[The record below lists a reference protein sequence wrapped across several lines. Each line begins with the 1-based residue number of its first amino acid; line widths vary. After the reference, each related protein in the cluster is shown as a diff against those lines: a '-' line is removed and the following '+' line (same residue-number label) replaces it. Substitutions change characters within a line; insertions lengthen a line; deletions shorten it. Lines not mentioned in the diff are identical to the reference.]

1 MEECQNG
8 MSVDLFLHCS
18 LVPAVCIVFLLS
30 FVQRRARA
38 QPFEDRFPYL
48 RGRFGIVVP
57 LDFICSL
64 SNRWSYGFAFG
75 AIAPSVIQLFSESY
89 APFTV
94 PNWAKAIVYL
104 VGAIEVGVAY
114 LPFFACL
121 STPHRLLGGVLGL
134 LYTLTWLI
142 VRLYDTISCPSGRI
156 LGPYEKLIILWPFFL
171 CLFFLLGRFVCII
184 VKAARIHLQLLTDE
198 NEEDLN
204 FHQFIYV
211 QTLLKRHPEWPEE
224 KSWFRRK
231 VYDWDPH
238 FKFPNRMIGT
248 SIISLI
254 GLYTLTLADYSLS
267 DYTFDKLDA
276 LIDSLAEI
284 ASSCNETSNM
294 FTSLIPRMKEFSF
307 VARRSW
313 LATTIFSTLTSVT
326 YTFHVLV
333 CYRQRR
339 GHKTGMGQTMA
350 SRSITGKTKEYP
362 KEAVS
367 QSTVNAIL
375 RARQTGNPQ
384 DELEPRKHLKRLW
397 RGQKTFLPEKFHKP
411 SPAVS
416 VAAITR
422 YSGWQIAFTMW
433 GFLIVHFVQFL
444 FALLFVYGVI
454 LPIQKGHFLSWLS
467 SVGIILLTVLLVI
480 ALVVVQIILVQVFFL
495 QDKLSPDD
503 KEKPLALNNRKAF
516 HCFNYFFFFYN
527 VVMGLSNSI
536 LRLLSSCIVGTWLVS
551 RIDRTIMQRGYE
563 SMDPGYS
570 TWIGM
575 IFADHY
581 HSNPVMVS
589 FCHLL
594 LRRTLEKRGPAVS
607 SYATFS
613 NNTRCSVGGRVRVRW
628 LLLYTLLRNPAL
640 ILLRK
645 KTNQNDNQDPLL
657 LARAITSQ
665 AQQAAELVNNKT
677 PDTEPTQSDI

>member
-1 MEECQNG
+1 
-8 MSVDLFLHCS
+8 
-18 LVPAVCIVFLLS
+18 VFLLS

-38 QPFEDRFPYL
+38 QPFEHRFPYL

-89 APFTV
+89 TPFTV
-94 PNWAKAIVYL
+94 PNWPKAIVYV

-121 STPHRLLGGVLGL
+121 STPNRLLGGVLGL
-134 LYTLTWLI
+134 LYTLMWLI
-142 VRLYDTISCPSGRI
+142 VRLYDTISCPSGKI
-156 LGPYEKLIILWPFFL
+156 LGHHEKLIILWPFFL
-171 CLFFLLGRFVCII
+171 CLFFLLGRFVYII
-184 VKAARIHLQLLTDE
+184 VKAVRIHLQLHPDE
-198 NEEDLN
+198 SEEDLQ
-204 FHQFIYV
+204 FHQFRYV
-211 QTLLKRHPEWPEE
+211 QTLLKCPPERPEE
-224 KSWFRRK
+224 KSWFRRR

-254 GLYTLTLADYSLS
+254 GLYTMTLADYSLS

-276 LIDSLAEI
+276 LKNSLAEI
-284 ASSCNETSNM
+284 ASSCNETNNL
-294 FTSLIPRMKEFSF
+294 FTSLIPRMNEFSF

-333 CYRQRR
+333 CY
-339 GHKTGMGQTMA
+339 
-350 SRSITGKTKEYP
+350 
-362 KEAVS
+362 
-367 QSTVNAIL
+367 
-375 RARQTGNPQ
+375 
-384 DELEPRKHLKRLW
+384 RKHLKRLW

-422 YSGWQIAFTMW
+422 YSGWQIAFTLW

-444 FALLFVYGVI
+444 FALLFVYGVV

-467 SVGIILLTVLLVI
+467 SVGIILLTILLVI

-527 VVMGLSNSI
+527 VVMGLSNCI

-594 LRRTLEKRGPAVS
+594 LGRTLEKQGPAVS

-613 NNTRCSVGGRVRVRW
+613 NKTGCSVEGRVRVRW

-645 KTNQNDNQDPLL
+645 RKISAQNDNQDPLL

-665 AQQAAELVNNKT
+665 AQQAAELDNNKT
-677 PDTEPTQSDI
+677 AETEPTQSDI

>member
-1 MEECQNG
+1 MRCAPNPCSFFLIFHSLSILSLRGECQNG
-8 MSVDLFLHCS
+8 ISLDLFLHCS
-18 LVPAVCIVFLLS
+18 LVPAVCIMFLLS
-30 FVQRRARA
+30 FVQRRAKA

-57 LDFICSL
+57 LDFIGNL

-89 APFTV
+89 TPLNV

-121 STPHRLLGGVLGL
+121 STPHRALGGVLGV
-134 LYTLTWLI
+134 LYTLMWLI
-142 VRLYDTISCPSGRI
+142 VRLYDTISCPSGMV
-156 LGPYEKLIILWPFFL
+156 LGLHEKLIILWPFFL
-171 CLFFLLGRFVCII
+171 CLIFLLGRFVYII
-184 VKAARIHLQLLTDE
+184 VKAVRIHLQLQADE
-198 NEEDLN
+198 NEEDLQ
-204 FHQFIYV
+204 FHQFRYV
-211 QTLLKRHPEWPEE
+211 QTLLKRPSERPEE

-231 VYDWDPH
+231 IYDWDPH

-254 GLYTLTLADYSLS
+254 GLYTMTLADYSLS

-276 LIDSLAEI
+276 LKNSLAEI
-284 ASSCNETSNM
+284 ASSCNQTDNI
-294 FTSLIPRMKEFSF
+294 FTSLIPSMNEFSI
-307 VARRSW
+307 VARR
-313 LATTIFSTLTSVT
+313 
-326 YTFHVLV
+326 
-333 CYRQRR
+333 
-339 GHKTGMGQTMA
+339 
-350 SRSITGKTKEYP
+350 
-362 KEAVS
+362 
-367 QSTVNAIL
+367 
-375 RARQTGNPQ
+375 
-384 DELEPRKHLKRLW
+384 
-397 RGQKTFLPEKFHKP
+397 
-411 SPAVS
+411 
-416 VAAITR
+416 
-422 YSGWQIAFTMW
+422 
-433 GFLIVHFVQFL
+433 FLIVHFVQFV
-444 FALLFVYGVI
+444 FALMFVYGLV
-454 LPIQKGHFLSWLS
+454 LPIQKGQFLRWLS
-467 SVGIILLTVLLVI
+467 SVGVILLTIFIVI
-480 ALVVVQIILVQVFFL
+480 ALVVGQIILVQVFFL
-495 QDKLSPDD
+495 QDKLSPED
-503 KEKPLALNNRKAF
+503 KEKPLAINNRKAF

-527 VVMGLSNSI
+527 VIMGLSNCI

-594 LRRTLEKRGPAVS
+594 LGRTLEKRGPAVS
-607 SYATFS
+607 SYSTFS
-613 NNTRCSVGGRVRVRW
+613 NNTGRSVGGRVRVRW

-645 KTNQNDNQDPLL
+645 RKKLTQIDNQDPLL
-657 LARAITSQ
+657 MVRTITSQ
-665 AQQAAELVNNKT
+665 AQQADELVNNKT
-677 PDTEPTQSDI
+677 AETEPTQLDI

>member
-8 MSVDLFLHCS
+8 ISLDLFLHCS

-30 FVQRRARA
+30 FVQRRAKA

-57 LDFICSL
+57 LDFIGNL

-89 APFTV
+89 TPFNV
-94 PNWAKAIVYL
+94 PNWAKAILYL

-121 STPHRLLGGVLGL
+121 STPHRVLGGALGL
-134 LYTLTWLI
+134 LYTLMWLI
-142 VRLYDTISCPSGRI
+142 VRLYATISCPSGRI
-156 LGPYEKLIILWPFFL
+156 LGSHEKLIILWPFFL
-171 CLFFLLGRFVCII
+171 CLLFLLGRFVYII
-184 VKAARIHLQLLTDE
+184 VKAVRIQLQLQADE
-198 NEEDLN
+198 NEEDLQ
-204 FHQFIYV
+204 FHQFRYV
-211 QTLLKRHPEWPEE
+211 QTLLKRPSEQPEE

-254 GLYTLTLADYSLS
+254 GLYMMTLADYSLS

-276 LIDSLAEI
+276 LKDSLAEI
-284 ASSCNETSNM
+284 ASSCNQTDNI
-294 FTSLIPRMKEFSF
+294 FTSLIPRMNEFSI

-333 CYRQRR
+333 CYR
-339 GHKTGMGQTMA
+339 
-350 SRSITGKTKEYP
+350 
-362 KEAVS
+362 
-367 QSTVNAIL
+367 
-375 RARQTGNPQ
+375 
-384 DELEPRKHLKRLW
+384 KHIKRLW

-422 YSGWQIAFTMW
+422 YSGWQIAFTLW

-444 FALLFVYGVI
+444 FVLMFVYGVV
-454 LPIQKGHFLSWLS
+454 LPIQKGQFLSWLS
-467 SVGIILLTVLLVI
+467 SVGVILLTIFIVI
-480 ALVVVQIILVQVFFL
+480 ALVVGQIILVQVFFL
-495 QDKLSPDD
+495 QDKLSPED
-503 KEKPLALNNRKAF
+503 KEKPLAINNRKAF

-527 VVMGLSNSI
+527 VIMGLSNCI

-594 LRRTLEKRGPAVS
+594 LGRIVEKRGPAVP

-613 NNTRCSVGGRVRVRW
+613 NNTGCSVGGRVRVRW

-640 ILLRK
+640 ILMRK
-645 KTNQNDNQDPLL
+645 RKTLTQNDNQDPLL
-657 LARAITSQ
+657 LARTITSQ
-665 AQQAAELVNNKT
+665 AQQANELVNTKT
-677 PDTEPTQSDI
+677 PETEPTQLDI

>member
-1 MEECQNG
+1 MKNGSHQNPQLEIMEGCQNG
-8 MSVDLFLHCS
+8 ISIDLFLHCS
-18 LVPAVCIVFLLS
+18 LVPAICIVVLLS
-30 FVQRRARA
+30 FVQRRARG
-38 QPFEDRFPYL
+38 QPFEERFPYL

-75 AIAPSVIQLFSESY
+75 AIAPSVLQLFSESY
-89 APFTV
+89 TPFPV
-94 PNWAKAIVYL
+94 PNWAKAILYL
-104 VGAIEVGVAY
+104 VGATEVGVAY

-121 STPHRLLGGVLGL
+121 STPHRALGGVLGL
-134 LYTLTWLI
+134 LYTLIWLI
-142 VRLYDTISCPSGRI
+142 VRLYDTISCPSGRV
-156 LGPYEKLIILWPFFL
+156 LGSYEKFIILWPFFL
-171 CLFFLLGRFVCII
+171 CLCFLLGRFVYII
-184 VKAARIHLQLLTDE
+184 VKAVRIRMQLQADE
-198 NEEDLN
+198 NEEELHS
-204 FHQFIYV
+204 HQFRYV
-211 QTLLKRHPEWPEE
+211 QTLLKRPPEWIEK

-248 SIISLI
+248 SVISLI
-254 GLYTLTLADYSLS
+254 GLYTMTLADYGLS
-267 DYTFDKLDA
+267 DYAFDNLDA
-276 LIDSLAEI
+276 LRDSFAEI
-284 ASSCNETSNM
+284 ASSCNQTDNI
-294 FTSLIPRMKEFSF
+294 FTSLIPGLKEFSNI
-307 VARRSW
+307 ARKSW
-313 LATTIFSTLTSVT
+313 LATTFLSTLTSVT

-333 CYRQRR
+333 CY
-339 GHKTGMGQTMA
+339 
-350 SRSITGKTKEYP
+350 
-362 KEAVS
+362 
-367 QSTVNAIL
+367 
-375 RARQTGNPQ
+375 
-384 DELEPRKHLKRLW
+384 RKHLKRLW

-422 YSGWQIAFTMW
+422 YSGWQIAFTLW
-433 GFLIVHFVQFL
+433 GFLIVHFVQFI
-444 FALLFVYGVI
+444 FTLLFVYGVV
-454 LPIQKGHFLSWLS
+454 LPIHKGHFLSWLS
-467 SVGIILLTVLLVI
+467 SVAIILLTIFIVI
-480 ALVVVQIILVQVFFL
+480 AIAVVQIVLVQMFFL
-495 QDKLSPDD
+495 QDKLSPED

-527 VVMGLSNSI
+527 VIMGLSNCI
-536 LRLLSSCIVGTWLVS
+536 LRLLSSAIVGTWLVS

-594 LRRTLEKRGPAVS
+594 LGRTLEKREPAAT
-607 SYATFS
+607 SYETFS
-613 NNTRCSVGGRVRVRW
+613 STTGCSVGGRVRVRW

-645 KTNQNDNQDPLL
+645 RKKQELYENQDPLL

-665 AQQAAELVNNKT
+665 AQQADGFVVNKT
-677 PDTEPTQSDI
+677 VETEPTQSNI

>member
-1 MEECQNG
+1 
-8 MSVDLFLHCS
+8 MSSISKTGVFGNFRNH
-18 LVPAVCIVFLLS
+18 VCIVFLLS

-38 QPFEDRFPYL
+38 HPFEERIPYL

-57 LDFICSL
+57 LDFICGL

-89 APFTV
+89 TPFTV

-121 STPHRLLGGVLGL
+121 STPHRVLGGVLGL

-142 VRLYDTISCPSGRI
+142 VRIYDTISCPAGQI

-171 CLFFLLGRFVCII
+171 CLSFLLGRFMYII
-184 VKAARIHLQLLTDE
+184 VKAVRIHLGLQDIE
-198 NEEDLN
+198 SEEDLHIHL
-204 FHQFIYV
+204 FRYV
-211 QTLLKRHPEWPEE
+211 QTVLRRPPERPEE
-224 KSWFRRK
+224 KTWFQRK
-231 VYDWDPH
+231 VYEWDPY

-254 GLYTLTLADYSLS
+254 GLY
-267 DYTFDKLDA
+267 
-276 LIDSLAEI
+276 
-284 ASSCNETSNM
+284 M
-294 FTSLIPRMKEFSF
+294 
-307 VARRSW
+307 
-313 LATTIFSTLTSVT
+313 
-326 YTFHVLV
+326 
-333 CYRQRR
+333 
-339 GHKTGMGQTMA
+339 
-350 SRSITGKTKEYP
+350 
-362 KEAVS
+362 
-367 QSTVNAIL
+367 
-375 RARQTGNPQ
+375 
-384 DELEPRKHLKRLW
+384 
-397 RGQKTFLPEKFHKP
+397 
-411 SPAVS
+411 
-416 VAAITR
+416 AAITR

-433 GFLIVHFVQFL
+433 GFLIVHFAQFL
-444 FALLFVYGVI
+444 FALLFVYAVV
-454 LPIQKGHFLSWLS
+454 LPIQKGHFLRWLS
-467 SVGIILLTVLLVI
+467 SVGIILLTILLVI

-495 QDKLSPDD
+495 QDKLSPSD

-527 VVMGLSNSI
+527 VVMGLSNCI
-536 LRLLSSCIVGTWLVS
+536 LRIINSFVVGTWLVS

-563 SMDPGYS
+563 SSDPGYS

-581 HSNPVMVS
+581 HSNPVMVC

-594 LRRTLEKRGPAVS
+594 LGRMQEKQGPVVS
-607 SYATFS
+607 SYATFGS
-613 NNTRCSVGGRVRVRW
+613 NKGYPGGGRVRVRW
-628 LLLYTLLRNPAL
+628 LLLYTLLRNPSL

-645 KTNQNDNQDPLL
+645 RTKLNQNDNHDPLL

-665 AQQAAELVNNKT
+665 AQQAAA
-677 PDTEPTQSDI
+677 EPKLSNV

>member
-8 MSVDLFLHCS
+8 MAVDLFLHCS

-30 FVQRRARA
+30 FVQRRAKA
-38 QPFEDRFPYL
+38 QPFENRFPYL

-89 APFTV
+89 TPFTV

-121 STPHRLLGGVLGL
+121 STPHRILGGVLGL

-171 CLFFLLGRFVCII
+171 CLFFLLGRFVYII
-184 VKAARIHLQLLTDE
+184 VKAVRIHLQLLTDE

-204 FHQFIYV
+204 SHQFIYV
-211 QTLLKRHPEWPEE
+211 QTLLKHPPEWPEE

-267 DYTFDKLDA
+267 AYTFDKLDA
-276 LIDSLAEI
+276 LIDSLGEI
-284 ASSCNETSNM
+284 ASSCNETNNV
-294 FTSLIPRMKEFSF
+294 FKSLIPRMNEFSF

-326 YTFHVLV
+326 YTLHVLV
-333 CYRQRR
+333 CY
-339 GHKTGMGQTMA
+339 
-350 SRSITGKTKEYP
+350 
-362 KEAVS
+362 
-367 QSTVNAIL
+367 
-375 RARQTGNPQ
+375 
-384 DELEPRKHLKRLW
+384 RKHLKRLW
-397 RGQKTFLPEKFHKP
+397 KGQKTFLPEKFHKP

-444 FALLFVYGVI
+444 FALLFVYAVV

-467 SVGIILLTVLLVI
+467 SVGIILLTILLVI

-527 VVMGLSNSI
+527 VVMGLSNCI

-563 SMDPGYS
+563 SMDPEH
-570 TWIGM
+570 W
-575 IFADHY
+575 
-581 HSNPVMVS
+581 
-589 FCHLL
+589 
-594 LRRTLEKRGPAVS
+594 
-607 SYATFS
+607 
-613 NNTRCSVGGRVRVRW
+613 
-628 LLLYTLLRNPAL
+628 
-640 ILLRK
+640 
-645 KTNQNDNQDPLL
+645 TNEDLQSPPMQPL
-657 LARAITSQ
+657 AITLGVQ
-665 AQQAAELVNNKT
+665 
-677 PDTEPTQSDI
+677 

>member
-1 MEECQNG
+1 MEECKNG

-38 QPFEDRFPYL
+38 HPFEERIPYL

-57 LDFICSL
+57 LDFICGL

-89 APFTV
+89 TPFTV

-121 STPHRLLGGVLGL
+121 STPHRVLGGVLGL

-142 VRLYDTISCPSGRI
+142 VRIYDTISCPAGQI

-171 CLFFLLGRFVCII
+171 CLSFLLGRFMYII
-184 VKAARIHLQLLTDE
+184 VKAVRIHLGLQDIE
-198 NEEDLN
+198 SEEDLHIHL
-204 FHQFIYV
+204 FRYV
-211 QTLLKRHPEWPEE
+211 QTVLRRPPERPEE
-224 KSWFRRK
+224 KTWFQRK
-231 VYDWDPH
+231 VYEWDPY

-254 GLYTLTLADYSLS
+254 GLYMMTIADHSLS
-267 DYTFDKLDA
+267 DLAFRKLDG
-276 LIDSLAEI
+276 LINSFAEI
-284 ASSCNETSNM
+284 ASSCNETNNA
-294 FTSLIPRMKEFSF
+294 FTSLITWMNEFSF
-307 VARRSW
+307 VARKSW

-333 CYRQRR
+333 CYR
-339 GHKTGMGQTMA
+339 
-350 SRSITGKTKEYP
+350 
-362 KEAVS
+362 
-367 QSTVNAIL
+367 
-375 RARQTGNPQ
+375 
-384 DELEPRKHLKRLW
+384 KHLKRLW
-397 RGQKTFLPEKFHKP
+397 KGQRSFLPEKFRKP
-411 SPAVS
+411 SSAVS

-433 GFLIVHFVQFL
+433 GFLIVHFAQFL
-444 FALLFVYGVI
+444 FALLFVYAVV
-454 LPIQKGHFLSWLS
+454 LPIQKGHFLRWLS
-467 SVGIILLTVLLVI
+467 SVGIILLTILLVI

-495 QDKLSPDD
+495 QDKLSPSD

-527 VVMGLSNSI
+527 VVMGLSNCI
-536 LRLLSSCIVGTWLVS
+536 LRIINSFVVGTWLVS

-563 SMDPGYS
+563 SSDPGYS

-581 HSNPVMVS
+581 HSNPVMVC

-594 LRRTLEKRGPAVS
+594 LGRMQEKQGPVVS
-607 SYATFS
+607 SYATFGS
-613 NNTRCSVGGRVRVRW
+613 NKGGGRVRVRW
-628 LLLYTLLRNPAL
+628 LLLYTLLRNPSL

-645 KTNQNDNQDPLL
+645 RTKLNQNDNHDPLL

-665 AQQAAELVNNKT
+665 AQQAAA
-677 PDTEPTQSDI
+677 EPKLSNV

>member
-1 MEECQNG
+1 EECQNG
-8 MSVDLFLHCS
+8 MAVDLFLHCS
-18 LVPAVCIVFLLS
+18 LVPATSIICAFVIYLYSFVFQVCIVFLLS

-48 RGRFGIVVP
+48 RGRFGIVV
-57 LDFICSL
+57 
-64 SNRWSYGFAFG
+64 
-75 AIAPSVIQLFSESY
+75 
-89 APFTV
+89 
-94 PNWAKAIVYL
+94 
-104 VGAIEVGVAY
+104 
-114 LPFFACL
+114 
-121 STPHRLLGGVLGL
+121 
-134 LYTLTWLI
+134 LI
-142 VRLYDTISCPSGRI
+142 VRLYDTISCPSGR
-156 LGPYEKLIILWPFFL
+156 
-171 CLFFLLGRFVCII
+171 
-184 VKAARIHLQLLTDE
+184 

-211 QTLLKRHPEWPEE
+211 QTLLKRPPERPEE

-254 GLYTLTLADYSLS
+254 GLYTLTIADYSLS

-276 LIDSLAEI
+276 LIDSLGEI
-284 ASSCNETSNM
+284 ASSCNETNNV
-294 FTSLIPRMKEFSF
+294 FTSLIPRMNEFSF

-326 YTFHVLV
+326 FTFHVLV
-333 CYRQRR
+333 CY
-339 GHKTGMGQTMA
+339 
-350 SRSITGKTKEYP
+350 
-362 KEAVS
+362 
-367 QSTVNAIL
+367 
-375 RARQTGNPQ
+375 
-384 DELEPRKHLKRLW
+384 RKHLKRLW

-416 VAAITR
+416 MAAITR

-444 FALLFVYGVI
+444 FALLFVYGVV

-467 SVGIILLTVLLVI
+467 SVGIILLTILLVI

-495 QDKLSPDD
+495 QEKLSPDD

-527 VVMGLSNSI
+527 VVMGLSNCI

-594 LRRTLEKRGPAVS
+594 LGRTLEKRGPAVS

-613 NNTRCSVGGRVRVRW
+613 NNTVGGRVRVRW
-628 LLLYTLLRNPAL
+628 LLTYTLLRNPAL

-645 KTNQNDNQDPLL
+645 RKKTKQNDNQDPLL

-677 PDTEPTQSDI
+677 PETEPIQSEI

>member
-1 MEECQNG
+1 
-8 MSVDLFLHCS
+8 
-18 LVPAVCIVFLLS
+18 VFLLS
-30 FVQRRARA
+30 FVQRRARP
-38 QPFEDRFPYL
+38 QPFEHRFPYL

-89 APFTV
+89 TPFTV
-94 PNWAKAIVYL
+94 PNWAKVIVYV

-121 STPHRLLGGVLGL
+121 STPNRILGGVLGL
-134 LYTLTWLI
+134 LYTLMWLI

-156 LGPYEKLIILWPFFL
+156 LGHHEKLIILWPFFL
-171 CLFFLLGRFVCII
+171 CLFFLLVRFVYII
-184 VKAARIHLQLLTDE
+184 VKAVRIHLQLQPDE
-198 NEEDLN
+198 SEEDLQ
-204 FHQFIYV
+204 FHQFRYV
-211 QTLLKRHPEWPEE
+211 QTLLKRPPERPEE

-254 GLYTLTLADYSLS
+254 GLYTMTLADYSLS

-276 LIDSLAEI
+276 LKNSLAEI
-284 ASSCNETSNM
+284 ASSCNETNNV
-294 FTSLIPRMKEFSF
+294 FTSLIPRMNEFSF

-333 CYRQRR
+333 CY
-339 GHKTGMGQTMA
+339 
-350 SRSITGKTKEYP
+350 
-362 KEAVS
+362 
-367 QSTVNAIL
+367 
-375 RARQTGNPQ
+375 
-384 DELEPRKHLKRLW
+384 RKHLKRLW

-422 YSGWQIAFTMW
+422 YSGWQIAFTLW

-444 FALLFVYGVI
+444 FALLFVYGVV

-467 SVGIILLTVLLVI
+467 TNIMLTILLVI
-480 ALVVVQIILVQVFFL
+480 ALVVVQIILVQIFFL

-527 VVMGLSNSI
+527 VVMGLSNCI

-563 SMDPGYS
+563 SMDPGYG

-594 LRRTLEKRGPAVS
+594 LGRTLDKQGPAVS

-613 NNTRCSVGGRVRVRW
+613 NKTGCSVGGRIRVRW

-640 ILLRK
+640 IMLRK
-645 KTNQNDNQDPLL
+645 RKKLAQNDNQDPLI
-657 LARAITSQ
+657 LARAVTSQ
-665 AQQAAELVNNKT
+665 AQQAAELDNNKT
-677 PDTEPTQSDI
+677 AETEPTQSDI

>member
-8 MSVDLFLHCS
+8 ISVDLFLHCS

-30 FVQRRARA
+30 FVQRRARP
-38 QPFEDRFPYL
+38 QPFEHRFPYL

-89 APFTV
+89 TPFTV
-94 PNWAKAIVYL
+94 PNWAKVIVYV

-121 STPHRLLGGVLGL
+121 STPNRILGGVLGL
-134 LYTLTWLI
+134 LYTLMWLI

-156 LGPYEKLIILWPFFL
+156 LGHHEKLIILWPFFL
-171 CLFFLLGRFVCII
+171 CLFFLLVRFVYII
-184 VKAARIHLQLLTDE
+184 VKAVRIHLQLQPDE
-198 NEEDLN
+198 SEEDLQ
-204 FHQFIYV
+204 FHQFRYV
-211 QTLLKRHPEWPEE
+211 QTLLKRPPERPEE

-254 GLYTLTLADYSLS
+254 GLYTMTLADYSLS

-276 LIDSLAEI
+276 LKNSLAEI
-284 ASSCNETSNM
+284 ASSCNETNNV
-294 FTSLIPRMKEFSF
+294 FTSLIPRMNEFSF

-333 CYRQRR
+333 CY
-339 GHKTGMGQTMA
+339 
-350 SRSITGKTKEYP
+350 
-362 KEAVS
+362 
-367 QSTVNAIL
+367 
-375 RARQTGNPQ
+375 
-384 DELEPRKHLKRLW
+384 RKHLKRLW

-422 YSGWQIAFTMW
+422 YSGWQIAFTLW

-444 FALLFVYGVI
+444 FALLFVYGVV

-467 SVGIILLTVLLVI
+467 SVGIILLTILLVI
-480 ALVVVQIILVQVFFL
+480 ALVVVQIILVQIFFL

-527 VVMGLSNSI
+527 VVMGLSNCI

-563 SMDPGYS
+563 SMDPGYG

-594 LRRTLEKRGPAVS
+594 LGRTLDKQGPAVS

-613 NNTRCSVGGRVRVRW
+613 NKTGCSVGGRIRVRW

-640 ILLRK
+640 IMLRK
-645 KTNQNDNQDPLL
+645 RKKLAQNDNQDPLI
-657 LARAITSQ
+657 LARAVTSQ
-665 AQQAAELVNNKT
+665 AQQAAELDNNKT
-677 PDTEPTQSDI
+677 AETEPTQSDI

>member
-333 CYRQRR
+333 CYR
-339 GHKTGMGQTMA
+339 
-350 SRSITGKTKEYP
+350 
-362 KEAVS
+362 
-367 QSTVNAIL
+367 
-375 RARQTGNPQ
+375 
-384 DELEPRKHLKRLW
+384 KHLKRLW

>member
-1 MEECQNG
+1 MEECHNG
-8 MSVDLFLHCS
+8 ISLDLFLHCS

-30 FVQRRARA
+30 VVQRRARA
-38 QPFEDRFPYL
+38 QPFENRFPYL

-57 LDFICSL
+57 LDFIGNL

-89 APFTV
+89 APFNV
-94 PNWAKAIVYL
+94 PNWAKAILYL

-121 STPHRLLGGVLGL
+121 STPHRALGGVLGL
-134 LYTLTWLI
+134 LYTLMWLI
-142 VRLYDTISCPSGRI
+142 VRLYDTISCPSGKI
-156 LGPYEKLIILWPFFL
+156 LGSHEKLIILWPFFL
-171 CLFFLLGRFVCII
+171 CLLFLLGRFVYII
-184 VKAARIHLQLLTDE
+184 VKAVRIHLKLQADE
-198 NEEDLN
+198 NEEDLQ
-204 FHQFIYV
+204 FHQFRYV
-211 QTLLKRHPEWPEE
+211 QTLLKHPSERPEE

-254 GLYTLTLADYSLS
+254 GLYTMTLADYSLS

-276 LIDSLAEI
+276 LKDSLAEI
-284 ASSCNETSNM
+284 ASSCNQTDNI
-294 FTSLIPRMKEFSF
+294 FTSFIPRLNEFSI

-333 CYRQRR
+333 CYR
-339 GHKTGMGQTMA
+339 
-350 SRSITGKTKEYP
+350 
-362 KEAVS
+362 
-367 QSTVNAIL
+367 
-375 RARQTGNPQ
+375 
-384 DELEPRKHLKRLW
+384 KHLKRLW
-397 RGQKTFLPEKFHKP
+397 RGQKSFLPEKFHKP
-411 SPAVS
+411 SSAVS
-416 VAAITR
+416 MAAITR
-422 YSGWQIAFTMW
+422 YSGWQIAFTLW

-444 FALLFVYGVI
+444 FALMFVYGVV
-454 LPIQKGHFLSWLS
+454 LPIQKGKILSWLS
-467 SVGIILLTVLLVI
+467 SVGIILLTI
-480 ALVVVQIILVQVFFL
+480 FIIISLVVGQIILVQVFFL
-495 QDKLSPDD
+495 QDKLSPED
-503 KEKPLALNNRKAF
+503 KEKPLAVNNRKAF

-527 VVMGLSNSI
+527 VIMGLSNCI

-563 SMDPGYS
+563 TMDPGYS

-594 LRRTLEKRGPAVS
+594 LGRTLEKQGPAVP

-613 NNTRCSVGGRVRVRW
+613 NNTGCSAGGRVRVRW

-645 KTNQNDNQDPLL
+645 KKKLTHNDNQDPLL
-657 LARAITSQ
+657 LARTITSQ
-665 AQQAAELVNNKT
+665 AQADELVNNKT
-677 PDTEPTQSDI
+677 AKTEPTQLDI

>member
-8 MSVDLFLHCS
+8 ISLDLFLHCS

-30 FVQRRARA
+30 FVQRRAKA

-57 LDFICSL
+57 LDFIGNL

-89 APFTV
+89 TPFNV
-94 PNWAKAIVYL
+94 PNWAKAILYL

-121 STPHRLLGGVLGL
+121 STPHRVLGGALGL
-134 LYTLTWLI
+134 LYTLMWLI
-142 VRLYDTISCPSGRI
+142 VRLYATISCPSGRI
-156 LGPYEKLIILWPFFL
+156 LGSHEKLIILWPFFL
-171 CLFFLLGRFVCII
+171 CLLFLLGRFVYII
-184 VKAARIHLQLLTDE
+184 VKAVRIQLQLQADE
-198 NEEDLN
+198 NEEDLQ
-204 FHQFIYV
+204 FHQFRYV
-211 QTLLKRHPEWPEE
+211 QTLLKRPSEQPEE

-254 GLYTLTLADYSLS
+254 GLYMMTLADYSLS

-276 LIDSLAEI
+276 LKDSLAEI
-284 ASSCNETSNM
+284 ASSCNQTDNI
-294 FTSLIPRMKEFSF
+294 FTSLIPRMNEFSI

-333 CYRQRR
+333 CYR
-339 GHKTGMGQTMA
+339 
-350 SRSITGKTKEYP
+350 
-362 KEAVS
+362 
-367 QSTVNAIL
+367 
-375 RARQTGNPQ
+375 
-384 DELEPRKHLKRLW
+384 KHIKRLW

-422 YSGWQIAFTMW
+422 YSGWQIAFTLW

-444 FALLFVYGVI
+444 FVLMFVYGVV
-454 LPIQKGHFLSWLS
+454 LPIQKGQFLSWLS
-467 SVGIILLTVLLVI
+467 SVGVILLTIFIVI
-480 ALVVVQIILVQVFFL
+480 ALVVGQIILVQVFFL
-495 QDKLSPDD
+495 QDKLSPED
-503 KEKPLALNNRKAF
+503 KEKPLAINNRKAF

-527 VVMGLSNSI
+527 VIMGLSNCI

-594 LRRTLEKRGPAVS
+594 LGRIVEKRGPAVP

-613 NNTRCSVGGRVRVRW
+613 NNTGCSVGGRVRVRW

-640 ILLRK
+640 ILMRK
-645 KTNQNDNQDPLL
+645 RKTLTQNDNQDPLL
-657 LARAITSQ
+657 LARTITSQ
-665 AQQAAELVNNKT
+665 AQQANELVNNKT
-677 PDTEPTQSDI
+677 PETEPTQLDI

>member
-1 MEECQNG
+1 
-8 MSVDLFLHCS
+8 
-18 LVPAVCIVFLLS
+18 VFLLS
-30 FVQRRARA
+30 FVQRRVRA

-94 PNWAKAIVYL
+94 PNWAKGSLNITMHM
-104 VGAIEVGVAY
+104 
-114 LPFFACL
+114 
-121 STPHRLLGGVLGL
+121 S
-134 LYTLTWLI
+134 
-142 VRLYDTISCPSGRI
+142 YDNKKKC
-156 LGPYEKLIILWPFFL
+156 
-171 CLFFLLGRFVCII
+171 FV
-184 VKAARIHLQLLTDE
+184 
-198 NEEDLN
+198 
-204 FHQFIYV
+204 
-211 QTLLKRHPEWPEE
+211 
-224 KSWFRRK
+224 
-231 VYDWDPH
+231 
-238 FKFPNRMIGT
+238 
-248 SIISLI
+248 SI
-254 GLYTLTLADYSLS
+254 LTLADYSLS

-284 ASSCNETSNM
+284 ALSCNETSNM
-294 FTSLIPRMKEFSF
+294 FTSLIPRMNEFSF

-333 CYRQRR
+333 CYR
-339 GHKTGMGQTMA
+339 
-350 SRSITGKTKEYP
+350 
-362 KEAVS
+362 
-367 QSTVNAIL
+367 
-375 RARQTGNPQ
+375 
-384 DELEPRKHLKRLW
+384 KHLKRLW

-411 SPAVS
+411 SAAVS

-444 FALLFVYGVI
+444 FALLFVYGVV

-467 SVGIILLTVLLVI
+467 SVGIILLTILLVI

-594 LRRTLEKRGPAVS
+594 LGRTLEKRGPAVS

-645 KTNQNDNQDPLL
+645 RKKTNQNDNQDPLL
-657 LARAITSQ
+657 LARAIPSQ

-677 PDTEPTQSDI
+677 PETEPTQSDI

>member
-1 MEECQNG
+1 MLCSNP
-8 MSVDLFLHCS
+8 SLILSHSSLSPLFLLGRNVRMEFQWICS
-18 LVPAVCIVFLLS
+18 CIALLFLL
-30 FVQRRARA
+30 
-38 QPFEDRFPYL
+38 
-48 RGRFGIVVP
+48 
-57 LDFICSL
+57 
-64 SNRWSYGFAFG
+64 
-75 AIAPSVIQLFSESY
+75 
-89 APFTV
+89 
-94 PNWAKAIVYL
+94 
-104 VGAIEVGVAY
+104 
-114 LPFFACL
+114 
-121 STPHRLLGGVLGL
+121 
-134 LYTLTWLI
+134 LI

-156 LGPYEKLIILWPFFL
+156 LGHHEKLIILWPFFL
-171 CLFFLLGRFVCII
+171 CLFFLLVRFVYII
-184 VKAARIHLQLLTDE
+184 VKAVRIHLQLQPDE
-198 NEEDLN
+198 PIL
-204 FHQFIYV
+204 I
-211 QTLLKRHPEWPEE
+211 LLLSLRPEE

-254 GLYTLTLADYSLS
+254 GLYTMTLADYSLS

-276 LIDSLAEI
+276 LKNSLAEI
-284 ASSCNETSNM
+284 ASSCNETNNV
-294 FTSLIPRMKEFSF
+294 FTSLIPRMNEFSF
-307 VARRSW
+307 VARSKIYFSSY
-313 LATTIFSTLTSVT
+313 LFASICSGCTYYTTIQKF
-326 YTFHVLV
+326 
-333 CYRQRR
+333 
-339 GHKTGMGQTMA
+339 G
-350 SRSITGKTKEYP
+350 
-362 KEAVS
+362 VS
-367 QSTVNAIL
+367 MVM
-375 RARQTGNPQ
+375 
-384 DELEPRKHLKRLW
+384 KHLKRLW

-422 YSGWQIAFTMW
+422 YSGWQIAFTLW

-444 FALLFVYGVI
+444 FALLFVYGVV

-467 SVGIILLTVLLVI
+467 SVGIILLTILLVI
-480 ALVVVQIILVQVFFL
+480 ALVVVQIILVQIFFL

-527 VVMGLSNSI
+527 VVMGLSNCI

-563 SMDPGYS
+563 SMDPGYG

-594 LRRTLEKRGPAVS
+594 LGRTLDKQGPAVS

-613 NNTRCSVGGRVRVRW
+613 NKTGCSVGGRVRVRW

-645 KTNQNDNQDPLL
+645 RKKLAQNDNQDPLI
-657 LARAITSQ
+657 LARAVTSQ
-665 AQQAAELVNNKT
+665 AQQAAELDNNKT
-677 PDTEPTQSDI
+677 AETEPTQSDI

>member
-1 MEECQNG
+1 MA
-8 MSVDLFLHCS
+8 VDLFLHCS

-89 APFTV
+89 TPFTV

-171 CLFFLLGRFVCII
+171 CLFFLLGRFVYII
-184 VKAARIHLQLLTDE
+184 VKAVRIRLQLLTDE

-211 QTLLKRHPEWPEE
+211 QTLLKRPPERPEE

-254 GLYTLTLADYSLS
+254 GLYTLTIADYSLS

-276 LIDSLAEI
+276 LIDSLGEI
-284 ASSCNETSNM
+284 ASSCNETNNV
-294 FTSLIPRMKEFSF
+294 FTSLIPRMNEFSF

-326 YTFHVLV
+326 FTFHVLV
-333 CYRQRR
+333 CY
-339 GHKTGMGQTMA
+339 
-350 SRSITGKTKEYP
+350 
-362 KEAVS
+362 
-367 QSTVNAIL
+367 
-375 RARQTGNPQ
+375 
-384 DELEPRKHLKRLW
+384 RKHLKRLW

-416 VAAITR
+416 MAAITR

-444 FALLFVYGVI
+444 FALLFVYGVV
-454 LPIQKGHFLSWLS
+454 LPIQKGHFLSHIFEL
-467 SVGIILLTVLLVI
+467 
-480 ALVVVQIILVQVFFL
+480 IILVQVFFL
-495 QDKLSPDD
+495 QEKLSPDD

-527 VVMGLSNSI
+527 VVMGLSNCI

-594 LRRTLEKRGPAVS
+594 LGRTLEKRGPAVS

-613 NNTRCSVGGRVRVRW
+613 NNTVGGRVRVRW
-628 LLLYTLLRNPAL
+628 LLTYTLLRNPAL

-645 KTNQNDNQDPLL
+645 RKKTKQNDNQDPLL

-677 PDTEPTQSDI
+677 PETEPIQSEI

>member
-8 MSVDLFLHCS
+8 ISLDLFLHCS

-30 FVQRRARA
+30 FVQRRAKA

-57 LDFICSL
+57 LDFIGNL

-89 APFTV
+89 TPLSV
-94 PNWAKAIVYL
+94 PDWAKAIVYL
-104 VGAIEVGVAY
+104 AGAIEVGVAY

-121 STPHRLLGGVLGL
+121 STPHRALGGVLGV
-134 LYTLTWLI
+134 LYTLMWLI

-156 LGPYEKLIILWPFFL
+156 LGPHQKLIILWPFFL
-171 CLFFLLGRFVCII
+171 CLLFLLGRFMYII
-184 VKAARIHLQLLTDE
+184 VKAVRIHLQLQADE
-198 NEEDLN
+198 NEEDLQ
-204 FHQFIYV
+204 FHQFRYV
-211 QTLLKRHPEWPEE
+211 QTLLKRPSGRPEE

-254 GLYTLTLADYSLS
+254 GLYTMTLADYSLS

-276 LIDSLAEI
+276 LKDSLAEI
-284 ASSCNETSNM
+284 ASSCNHTDNI
-294 FTSLIPRMKEFSF
+294 FTSLIPRMNEFSI

-326 YTFHVLV
+326 YTIHVLV
-333 CYRQRR
+333 CY
-339 GHKTGMGQTMA
+339 
-350 SRSITGKTKEYP
+350 
-362 KEAVS
+362 
-367 QSTVNAIL
+367 
-375 RARQTGNPQ
+375 
-384 DELEPRKHLKRLW
+384 RKHLKRLW
-397 RGQKTFLPEKFHKP
+397 RGQKNFLPEKFHNP

-422 YSGWQIAFTMW
+422 YSGWQIAFTLW

-444 FALLFVYGVI
+444 FALMFVYGVV
-454 LPIQKGHFLSWLS
+454 LPIQKGQFLSWLS
-467 SVGIILLTVLLVI
+467 SVGIILLTIFIII
-480 ALVVVQIILVQVFFL
+480 ALVVGQIILVQVFFL
-495 QDKLSPDD
+495 QDKLSPED
-503 KEKPLALNNRKAF
+503 KEKPLAINNRKAF

-527 VVMGLSNSI
+527 VIMGFSNCI

-594 LRRTLEKRGPAVS
+594 LGRTLEKRGPAVS

-613 NNTRCSVGGRVRVRW
+613 NNTGCSVGGRVRVRW

-645 KTNQNDNQDPLL
+645 RKKLTQIDSQDPLL
-657 LARAITSQ
+657 MARTITSQ
-665 AQQAAELVNNKT
+665 AQQADELVNNKT
-677 PDTEPTQSDI
+677 AETEPTQLDI

>member
-1 MEECQNG
+1 MA
-8 MSVDLFLHCS
+8 VDLFLHCS

-89 APFTV
+89 TPFTV

-171 CLFFLLGRFVCII
+171 CLFFLLGRFVYII
-184 VKAARIHLQLLTDE
+184 VKAVRIRLQLLTDE

-211 QTLLKRHPEWPEE
+211 QTLLKRPPERPEE

-254 GLYTLTLADYSLS
+254 GLYTLTIADYSLS

-276 LIDSLAEI
+276 LIDSLGEI
-284 ASSCNETSNM
+284 ASSCNETNNV
-294 FTSLIPRMKEFSF
+294 FTSLIPRMNEFSF

-326 YTFHVLV
+326 FTFHVLV
-333 CYRQRR
+333 CY
-339 GHKTGMGQTMA
+339 
-350 SRSITGKTKEYP
+350 
-362 KEAVS
+362 
-367 QSTVNAIL
+367 
-375 RARQTGNPQ
+375 
-384 DELEPRKHLKRLW
+384 RKHLKRLW

-444 FALLFVYGVI
+444 FALLFVYGVV
-454 LPIQKGHFLSWLS
+454 LPIQKGHFLSHIFEL
-467 SVGIILLTVLLVI
+467 
-480 ALVVVQIILVQVFFL
+480 IILVQVFFL

-527 VVMGLSNSI
+527 VVIGLSNCI

-594 LRRTLEKRGPAVS
+594 LGRTLEKRGPAVS

-613 NNTRCSVGGRVRVRW
+613 NNTVGGRVRVRW
-628 LLLYTLLRNPAL
+628 LLTYTLLRNPAL

-645 KTNQNDNQDPLL
+645 RKKTKQNDNQDPLL

-677 PDTEPTQSDI
+677 PETEPIQSEI

>member
-1 MEECQNG
+1 M
-8 MSVDLFLHCS
+8 
-18 LVPAVCIVFLLS
+18 FLLS
-30 FVQRRARA
+30 LVQRRARA

-48 RGRFGIVVP
+48 KGRFGIVVP
-57 LDFICSL
+57 LDFIGSL

-89 APFTV
+89 APFYV

-104 VGAIEVGVAY
+104 IGAIEVGVAY

-121 STPHRLLGGVLGL
+121 STPHRVLGGILGL
-134 LYTLTWLI
+134 LYTLMWLI
-142 VRLYDTISCPSGRI
+142 VRLYDTITCPAGKI
-156 LGPYEKLIILWPFFL
+156 LGPYEKPIILWPFYL
-171 CLFFLLGRFVCII
+171 CLFFLLGRFVYII
-184 VKAARIHLQLLTDE
+184 VKAVRIHLKLQADE
-198 NEEDLN
+198 NEEDLHS
-204 FHQFIYV
+204 HQFRYV
-211 QTLLKRHPEWPEE
+211 QTLLRRPPESPEP

-231 VYDWDPH
+231 VYDWDPY

-248 SIISLI
+248 SIISFI
-254 GLYTLTLADYSLS
+254 GLYMMTLADYRLS
-267 DYTFDKLDA
+267 EYTFDKLDS
-276 LIDSLAEI
+276 LKDSLEQI
-284 ASSCNETSNM
+284 ALSCNQTESV
-294 FTSLIPRMKEFSF
+294 FTYLIPSINEFSI

-333 CYRQRR
+333 CYR
-339 GHKTGMGQTMA
+339 
-350 SRSITGKTKEYP
+350 
-362 KEAVS
+362 
-367 QSTVNAIL
+367 
-375 RARQTGNPQ
+375 
-384 DELEPRKHLKRLW
+384 KHLKRLW
-397 RGQKTFLPEKFHKP
+397 RGQKSFLPEKFHTP

-422 YSGWQIAFTMW
+422 YSGWQIAFTLW

-444 FALLFVYGVI
+444 FALMFVYGVV
-454 LPIQKGHFLSWLS
+454 LPIQKGHILSWLS
-467 SVGIILLTVLLVI
+467 NVGIILLTIFIVI
-480 ALVVVQIILVQVFFL
+480 ALVVLQIILVQVFFL
-495 QDKLSPDD
+495 QDKLSPED
-503 KEKPLALNNRKAF
+503 KEKPLAINNRKAF
-516 HCFNYFFFFYN
+516 HSFNYFFFFYN
-527 VVMGLSNSI
+527 VIMGLSNCV
-536 LRLLSSCIVGTWLVS
+536 LRLVSSCIVGTWLVS

-594 LRRTLEKRGPAVS
+594 LGRTLEKGGPAAC

-613 NNTRCSVGGRVRVRW
+613 NNTGNRTAANFSADSQNSDQNKEDELRKKLVLHTGCSVGGRVRLRW
-628 LLLYTLLRNPAL
+628 LVLYTLLRNPSL

-645 KTNQNDNQDPLL
+645 TKKLPQTDSPDPLL

-665 AQQAAELVNNKT
+665 AQQADAVCNKT
-677 PDTEPTQSDI
+677 AETEPAPLDI

>member
-1 MEECQNG
+1 

-134 LYTLTWLI
+134 LYTLTCKNI
-142 VRLYDTISCPSGRI
+142 C
-156 LGPYEKLIILWPFFL
+156 PYEKLIILWPFFL

-184 VKAARIHLQLLTDE
+184 VKAVRIHLQLLTDE

-211 QTLLKRHPEWPEE
+211 QTLLKRSPERPEE

-254 GLYTLTLADYSLS
+254 GLYTLTLADYRLS

-284 ASSCNETSNM
+284 ASSCNETSNV
-294 FTSLIPRMKEFSF
+294 FTSLIPRMNEFSF

-333 CYRQRR
+333 CY
-339 GHKTGMGQTMA
+339 
-350 SRSITGKTKEYP
+350 
-362 KEAVS
+362 
-367 QSTVNAIL
+367 
-375 RARQTGNPQ
+375 
-384 DELEPRKHLKRLW
+384 RKHLKRLW

-444 FALLFVYGVI
+444 FALLFVYGVV
-454 LPIQKGHFLSWLS
+454 LPIQKGHFLSHIFEL
-467 SVGIILLTVLLVI
+467 
-480 ALVVVQIILVQVFFL
+480 IILVQVFFL

-594 LRRTLEKRGPAVS
+594 LGITLEKRGPAVS

-613 NNTRCSVGGRVRVRW
+613 SNTRCSVGGRVRVRW

-640 ILLRK
+640 ILLRKRK

-677 PDTEPTQSDI
+677 PETEPTQSDI

>member
-1 MEECQNG
+1 MFTERDSSDTSEIMVECQNG
-8 MSVDLFLHCS
+8 ISVDLFLHCS
-18 LVPAVCIVFLLS
+18 LVPSVFIMFLLS
-30 FVQRRARA
+30 LVQRRARA

-48 RGRFGIVVP
+48 KGRFGIVVP
-57 LDFICSL
+57 LDFIGSL

-89 APFTV
+89 APFYV

-104 VGAIEVGVAY
+104 IGAIEVGVAY

-121 STPHRLLGGVLGL
+121 STPHRVLGGILGL
-134 LYTLTWLI
+134 LYTLMWLI
-142 VRLYDTISCPSGRI
+142 VRLYDTITCPAGKI
-156 LGPYEKLIILWPFFL
+156 LGPYEKPIILWPFYL
-171 CLFFLLGRFVCII
+171 CLFFLLGRFVYII
-184 VKAARIHLQLLTDE
+184 VKAVRIHLKLQADE
-198 NEEDLN
+198 NEEDLHS
-204 FHQFIYV
+204 HQFRYV
-211 QTLLKRHPEWPEE
+211 QTLLRRPPESPEP

-231 VYDWDPH
+231 VYDWDPY

-248 SIISLI
+248 SIISFI
-254 GLYTLTLADYSLS
+254 GLYMMTLADYRLS
-267 DYTFDKLDA
+267 EYTFDKLDS
-276 LIDSLAEI
+276 LKDSLEQI
-284 ASSCNETSNM
+284 ALSCNQTESV
-294 FTSLIPRMKEFSF
+294 FTYLIPSINEFSI

-333 CYRQRR
+333 CYR
-339 GHKTGMGQTMA
+339 
-350 SRSITGKTKEYP
+350 
-362 KEAVS
+362 
-367 QSTVNAIL
+367 
-375 RARQTGNPQ
+375 
-384 DELEPRKHLKRLW
+384 KHLKRLW
-397 RGQKTFLPEKFHKP
+397 RGQKSFLPEKFHTP

-422 YSGWQIAFTMW
+422 YSGWQIAFTLW

-444 FALLFVYGVI
+444 FALMFVYGVV
-454 LPIQKGHFLSWLS
+454 LPIQKGHILSWLS
-467 SVGIILLTVLLVI
+467 NVGIILLTIFIVI
-480 ALVVVQIILVQVFFL
+480 ALVVLQIILVQVFFL
-495 QDKLSPDD
+495 QDKLSPED
-503 KEKPLALNNRKAF
+503 KEKPLAINNRKAF
-516 HCFNYFFFFYN
+516 HSFNYFFFFYN
-527 VVMGLSNSI
+527 VIMGLSNCV
-536 LRLLSSCIVGTWLVS
+536 LRLVSSCIVGTWLVS

-594 LRRTLEKRGPAVS
+594 LGRTLEKGGPAAC

-613 NNTRCSVGGRVRVRW
+613 NNTGCSVGGRVRLRW
-628 LLLYTLLRNPAL
+628 LVLYTLLRNPSL

-645 KTNQNDNQDPLL
+645 TKKLPQTDSPDPLL

-665 AQQAAELVNNKT
+665 AQQADAVCNKT
-677 PDTEPTQSDI
+677 AETEPAPLDI

>member
-1 MEECQNG
+1 
-8 MSVDLFLHCS
+8 
-18 LVPAVCIVFLLS
+18 VFLLS
-30 FVQRRARA
+30 FVQRRARP
-38 QPFEDRFPYL
+38 QPFEHRFPYL

-89 APFTV
+89 TPFTV
-94 PNWAKAIVYL
+94 PNWAKVIVYV

-121 STPHRLLGGVLGL
+121 STPNRILGGVLGL
-134 LYTLTWLI
+134 LYTLMWLI

-156 LGPYEKLIILWPFFL
+156 LGHHEKLIILWPFFL
-171 CLFFLLGRFVCII
+171 CLFFLLVRFVYII
-184 VKAARIHLQLLTDE
+184 VKAVRIHLQLQPDE
-198 NEEDLN
+198 SEEDLQ
-204 FHQFIYV
+204 FHQFRYV
-211 QTLLKRHPEWPEE
+211 QTLLKRPPERPEE

-254 GLYTLTLADYSLS
+254 GLYTMTLADYSLS

-276 LIDSLAEI
+276 LKNSLAEI
-284 ASSCNETSNM
+284 ASSCNETNNV
-294 FTSLIPRMKEFSF
+294 FTSLIPRMNEFSF

-333 CYRQRR
+333 CY
-339 GHKTGMGQTMA
+339 
-350 SRSITGKTKEYP
+350 
-362 KEAVS
+362 
-367 QSTVNAIL
+367 
-375 RARQTGNPQ
+375 
-384 DELEPRKHLKRLW
+384 RKHLKRLW

-422 YSGWQIAFTMW
+422 YSGWQIAFTLW

-444 FALLFVYGVI
+444 FALLFVYGVV

-467 SVGIILLTVLLVI
+467 TNIMLTILLVI
-480 ALVVVQIILVQVFFL
+480 ALVVVQIILVQIFFL

-527 VVMGLSNSI
+527 VVMGLSNCI

-563 SMDPGYS
+563 SMDPGYG

-594 LRRTLEKRGPAVS
+594 LGRTLDKQGPAVS

-613 NNTRCSVGGRVRVRW
+613 NKTGCSVGGRVRVRW

-645 KTNQNDNQDPLL
+645 RKKLAQNDNQDPLI
-657 LARAITSQ
+657 LARAVTSQ
-665 AQQAAELVNNKT
+665 AQQAAELDNNKT
-677 PDTEPTQSDI
+677 AETEPTQSDI

>member
-1 MEECQNG
+1 MNNIVVEYHSFTPPAERESTEASEIMEECQNG
-8 MSVDLFLHCS
+8 ISVDLFLHCS
-18 LVPAVCIVFLLS
+18 LVPA
-30 FVQRRARA
+30 RRAKA
-38 QPFEDRFPYL
+38 QPFEHRFPYL

-89 APFTV
+89 TPFTV
-94 PNWAKAIVYL
+94 PNWAKVIVYV

-121 STPHRLLGGVLGL
+121 STPNRVLGGVLGL
-134 LYTLTWLI
+134 LYTLIWLI
-142 VRLYDTISCPSGRI
+142 VRLYDTISCPSGKI
-156 LGPYEKLIILWPFFL
+156 LGRHEKLIILWPFFL
-171 CLFFLLGRFVCII
+171 CLFFLLGRFMYII
-184 VKAARIHLQLLTDE
+184 VKAVRIHLQLQPDE
-198 NEEDLN
+198 SEEDLQ
-204 FHQFIYV
+204 FHQFRYV
-211 QTLLKRHPEWPEE
+211 QTLLKRPPERPEE

-254 GLYTLTLADYSLS
+254 GLYTITLADYSLS

-276 LIDSLAEI
+276 LKNSLAEI
-284 ASSCNETSNM
+284 ASSCNETNNV
-294 FTSLIPRMKEFSF
+294 FTSFIPRMNEFSF

-326 YTFHVLV
+326 YTLHVLV
-333 CYRQRR
+333 CY
-339 GHKTGMGQTMA
+339 
-350 SRSITGKTKEYP
+350 
-362 KEAVS
+362 
-367 QSTVNAIL
+367 
-375 RARQTGNPQ
+375 
-384 DELEPRKHLKRLW
+384 RKHLKRLW
-397 RGQKTFLPEKFHKP
+397 RGQKSFLPEKFHKP

-422 YSGWQIAFTMW
+422 YSGWQIAFTLW

-444 FALLFVYGVI
+444 FALLFVYGVV

-467 SVGIILLTVLLVI
+467 SVGIILLTILLVI

-527 VVMGLSNSI
+527 VVMGLSNCI

-594 LRRTLEKRGPAVS
+594 LGRALEKQGPAVS

-613 NNTRCSVGGRVRVRW
+613 NKTGGGRVRVRW

-645 KTNQNDNQDPLL
+645 RKMLAQNDSQDPLF

-665 AQQAAELVNNKT
+665 AQQAAELVNDKT
-677 PDTEPTQSDI
+677 AETEPTQSDI

>member
-1 MEECQNG
+1 MEERQNG
-8 MSVDLFLHCS
+8 ISLDLFLHCS

-30 FVQRRARA
+30 FVQRRAKA
-38 QPFEDRFPYL
+38 QPFENRFPYL

-57 LDFICSL
+57 LDFIGNL

-89 APFTV
+89 TPFNV
-94 PNWAKAIVYL
+94 PNWAKAVLYL

-121 STPHRLLGGVLGL
+121 STPHRALGGALGL
-134 LYTLTWLI
+134 LYTLMWLI
-142 VRLYDTISCPSGRI
+142 VRLYDTISCPSGRV
-156 LGPYEKLIILWPFFL
+156 LGPYEKWIILWPFFL
-171 CLFFLLGRFVCII
+171 CLLFLLGRFVYII
-184 VKAARIHLQLLTDE
+184 VKAVRIHLQLQADE
-198 NEEDLN
+198 NEEDLQ
-204 FHQFIYV
+204 FHQFRYV
-211 QTLLKRHPEWPEE
+211 QTLLKRPSEQPEE

-231 VYDWDPH
+231 MYDWDPH

-248 SIISLI
+248 CIISLI
-254 GLYTLTLADYSLS
+254 GLYMMTLADYGLS

-276 LIDSLAEI
+276 LKDSLAEI
-284 ASSCNETSNM
+284 ASSCNHTDNI
-294 FTSLIPRMKEFSF
+294 FTSLIPRMNEFGI

-333 CYRQRR
+333 CY
-339 GHKTGMGQTMA
+339 
-350 SRSITGKTKEYP
+350 
-362 KEAVS
+362 
-367 QSTVNAIL
+367 
-375 RARQTGNPQ
+375 
-384 DELEPRKHLKRLW
+384 RKHLKRLW

-422 YSGWQIAFTMW
+422 YSGWQIAFTLW

-444 FALLFVYGVI
+444 FALMFVYGVV
-454 LPIQKGHFLSWLS
+454 LPIQKGQFLSWLS
-467 SVGIILLTVLLVI
+467 SVGVILLTISIVI
-480 ALVVVQIILVQVFFL
+480 ALVVGQIILVQVFFL
-495 QDKLSPDD
+495 QDKLSPED
-503 KEKPLALNNRKAF
+503 KEKPLAINNRKAF

-527 VVMGLSNSI
+527 VIMGLSNCI

-594 LRRTLEKRGPAVS
+594 LGRIVEKRGPAVP

-613 NNTRCSVGGRVRVRW
+613 NNTGCSGGGRVRVRW

-640 ILLRK
+640 ILMRK
-645 KTNQNDNQDPLL
+645 RKTLTQNDNQDPLL
-657 LARAITSQ
+657 LARTITSQ
-665 AQQAAELVNNKT
+665 AQQANELVNNKT
-677 PDTEPTQSDI
+677 PETEPRQLDI

>member
-1 MEECQNG
+1 
-8 MSVDLFLHCS
+8 
-18 LVPAVCIVFLLS
+18 VFLLS

-48 RGRFGIVVP
+48 RGRFVCVCISLQAESYSPSACV
-57 LDFICSL
+57 SL
-64 SNRWSYGFAFG
+64 S
-75 AIAPSVIQLFSESY
+75 
-89 APFTV
+89 
-94 PNWAKAIVYL
+94 AIVYL

-171 CLFFLLGRFVCII
+171 CLFFLLGRFVYII
-184 VKAARIHLQLLTDE
+184 VKAVRIRLQLLTDE

-211 QTLLKRHPEWPEE
+211 QTLLKRPPERPEE

-254 GLYTLTLADYSLS
+254 GLYTLTIADYSLS

-276 LIDSLAEI
+276 LIDSLGEI
-284 ASSCNETSNM
+284 ASSCNETNNV
-294 FTSLIPRMKEFSF
+294 FTSLIPRMNEFSF

-326 YTFHVLV
+326 FTFHVLV
-333 CYRQRR
+333 CY
-339 GHKTGMGQTMA
+339 
-350 SRSITGKTKEYP
+350 
-362 KEAVS
+362 
-367 QSTVNAIL
+367 
-375 RARQTGNPQ
+375 
-384 DELEPRKHLKRLW
+384 RKHLKRLW

-444 FALLFVYGVI
+444 FALLFVYGVV
-454 LPIQKGHFLSWLS
+454 LPIQKGHFLSHIFEL
-467 SVGIILLTVLLVI
+467 
-480 ALVVVQIILVQVFFL
+480 IILVQVFFL

-527 VVMGLSNSI
+527 VVMGLSNCI

-594 LRRTLEKRGPAVS
+594 LGRTLEKRGPAVS

-613 NNTRCSVGGRVRVRW
+613 NNTVGGRVRVRW
-628 LLLYTLLRNPAL
+628 LLTYTLLRNPAL

-645 KTNQNDNQDPLL
+645 RKKTKQNDNQDPLL

-677 PDTEPTQSDI
+677 PETEPIQSEI

>member
-1 MEECQNG
+1 
-8 MSVDLFLHCS
+8 
-18 LVPAVCIVFLLS
+18 VFLLS
-30 FVQRRARA
+30 FVQRRARP
-38 QPFEDRFPYL
+38 QPFEHRFPYL

-57 LDFICSL
+57 LDFIYRLAQINNCFIIRIMVFFNQSKATFDHYLYDLSL
-64 SNRWSYGFAFG
+64 S
-75 AIAPSVIQLFSESY
+75 V
-89 APFTV
+89 
-94 PNWAKAIVYL
+94 IVYV

-121 STPHRLLGGVLGL
+121 STPNRILGGVLGL
-134 LYTLTWLI
+134 LYTLMWLI

-156 LGPYEKLIILWPFFL
+156 LGHHEKLIILWPFFL
-171 CLFFLLGRFVCII
+171 CLFFLLVRFVYII
-184 VKAARIHLQLLTDE
+184 VKAVRIHLQLQPDE
-198 NEEDLN
+198 SEEDLQ
-204 FHQFIYV
+204 FHQFRYV
-211 QTLLKRHPEWPEE
+211 QTLLKRPPERPEE
-224 KSWFRRK
+224 KSWFRRR

-254 GLYTLTLADYSLS
+254 GLYTMTLADYSLS

-276 LIDSLAEI
+276 LKNSLAEI
-284 ASSCNETSNM
+284 ASSCNETNNV
-294 FTSLIPRMKEFSF
+294 FTSLIPRMNEFSF

-333 CYRQRR
+333 CY
-339 GHKTGMGQTMA
+339 
-350 SRSITGKTKEYP
+350 
-362 KEAVS
+362 
-367 QSTVNAIL
+367 
-375 RARQTGNPQ
+375 
-384 DELEPRKHLKRLW
+384 RKHLKRLW

-422 YSGWQIAFTMW
+422 YSGWQIAFTLW

-444 FALLFVYGVI
+444 FALLFVYGVV

-467 SVGIILLTVLLVI
+467 TNIMLTILLVI
-480 ALVVVQIILVQVFFL
+480 ALVVVQIILVQIFFL

-527 VVMGLSNSI
+527 VVMGLSNCI

-594 LRRTLEKRGPAVS
+594 LGRTLDKQGPAVS

-613 NNTRCSVGGRVRVRW
+613 NKTGCSVGGRVRVRW

-645 KTNQNDNQDPLL
+645 RKKLAQNDNQDPLI
-657 LARAITSQ
+657 LARAVTSQ
-665 AQQAAELVNNKT
+665 AQQAAELDNNKT
-677 PDTEPTQSDI
+677 AETEPTQSDI